1 MTTRPLPALLGGLAL
16 CAVCGAAARL
26 ATGAAT
32 QAKPAAAREPDP
44 PARALHGAAALLAA
58 SVLADSA
65 LEHYRG
71 SFENPGMF
79 APLVSSALALGCGLE
94 GAVAAKPAAS
104 AFRRKSFVLSVG
116 VGAAG
121 LAFHVY
127 NIFKRPGG
135 LSWLNLFYGAPV
147 GAPAALSLS
156 GLLGLAG
163 ERLAAEGAQTPRLLG
178 FPAGRAL
185 AALTSV
191 AIAGTVGE
199 AALFHFRGAFQN
211 PFMYA
216 PVAVPPVASGLLAKA
231 SLEPPATT
239 HAFTRAWLWASF
251 LLGLF
256 GMGFHAYGVA
266 RAMGGWRNWSQ
277 NLIDGP
283 PLPAPPSFSAL
294 SIAGLAS
301 LSLIERQA
309 HAGERQSA

>member
-1 MTTRPLPALLGGLAL
+1 MRAKPLPTFFGGLVL
-16 CAVCGAAARL
+16 GAVGGVVL
-26 ATGAAT
+26 HATPRK
-32 QAKPAAAREPDP
+32 AKPAS
-44 PARALHGAAALLAA
+44 ARAVDPQTRTLHGAAALLAT

-65 LEHYRG
+65 LQHYRG

-79 APLVSSALALGCGLE
+79 APLISSALALGSGAE
-94 GAVAAKPAAS
+94 GVVSAATTAR
-104 AFRRKSFVLSVG
+104 AFRRKSFGLSVA

-121 LAFHVY
+121 LAFHIY
-127 NIFKRPGG
+127 NIFKRPCG

-147 GAPAALSLS
+147 GAPAALSAS
-156 GLLGLAG
+156 GLLGLAA
-163 ERLAAEGAQTPRLLG
+163 ERVATQSTPAPKLLG

-185 AALTSV
+185 AGFTSAAL
-191 AIAGTVGE
+191 AGTVAE
-199 AALFHFRGAFQN
+199 VALFHFRGAFQN

-216 PVAVPPVASGLLAKA
+216 PVTLPPVASGLLAKA
-231 SLEPPATT
+231 SLEPPVKT

-251 LLGLF
+251 LLGLI

-294 SIAGLAS
+294 SLAGLAS
-301 LSLIERQA
+301 LSLIEREA
-309 HAGERQSA
+309 HAGERQSR